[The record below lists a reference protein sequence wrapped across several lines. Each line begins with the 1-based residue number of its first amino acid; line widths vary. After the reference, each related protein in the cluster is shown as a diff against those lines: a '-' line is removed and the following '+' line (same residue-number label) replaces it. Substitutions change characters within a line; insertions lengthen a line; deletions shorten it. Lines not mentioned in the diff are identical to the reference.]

1 MLAKHHLR
9 YLIEH
14 VLKHLKKLYFALFG
28 AIAHP
33 ALRRRRGNTFEL
45 PASPNIKIVS
55 YYGKHNGIS
64 HGAHLQ
70 GVAYRALGFQVDL
83 IDVTRAMINPLVK
96 VACSKGDLFIFHCDG
111 SDFMRAAWPI
121 RRQIHHGKVVGYFAW
136 ELAEPPRGWPKWEDS
151 WDEIWTPSKFSAQS
165 LVKYYECPIKVVPHV
180 LLNRDAKPR
189 RWRKGEEPLVFLT
202 MADIRA
208 SLDRKNPRG
217 TIAAFQRAFPNERD
231 VTLVVKLN
239 GVRSTSNIERLLVEI
254 GSDSRIQVIS
264 QTLNRPDV
272 DQLFRDAHVFVSL
285 HRAEGF
291 GLPLMEAQ
299 GRGLA
304 TIATAWS
311 GNLDFTTPK
320 TSILIPYQLVTM
332 QDKGGVYGTVTWADP
347 DIGAAA
353 KAMRTF
359 YDDPGELARVANA
372 GWEDSRPEIQLAR
385 FAEALA

>member
-1 MLAKHHLR
+1 LTEQVVKHF
-9 YLIEH
+9 
-14 VLKHLKKLYFALFG
+14 KKLYFALFR
-28 AIAHP
+28 AIARP
-33 ALRRRRGNTFEL
+33 ALRRRRENRPKL

-64 HGAHLQ
+64 HGAYLQ
-70 GVAYRALGFQVDL
+70 GVAFRALGFHVDF
-83 IDVTRAMINPLVK
+83 IDVTRAMINPFVS
-96 VACSKGDLFIFHCDG
+96 VACSKGDLFIFHCDA

-121 RRQIHHGKVVGYFAW
+121 RQQIRHGKVVGYFAW
-136 ELAEPPRGWPKWEDS
+136 ELTEPPRAWPKWEGS
-151 WDEIWTPSKFSAQS
+151 WDEIWTPSNFSAHS
-165 LVKYYECPIKVVPHV
+165 LAKYYECPIKVVPHV

-189 RWRKGEEPLVFLT
+189 QWRKGEEPLVFLT
-202 MADIRA
+202 MADTRA

-231 VTLVVKLN
+231 VALIVKLN
-239 GVRSTSNIERLLVEI
+239 GVRSTSNIKRFLSEI
-254 GSDSRIQVIS
+254 RSDSRIRIIS

-299 GRGLA
+299 GHGLA

-311 GNLDFTTPK
+311 GNLDFMTPN

-332 QDKGGVYGTVTWADP
+332 KDEGGVYGTVTWADP
-347 DIGAAA
+347 DIDVAAR
-353 KAMRTF
+353 AMRSF
-359 YDDPGELARVANA
+359 YDDPGELTRVANA
-372 GWEDSRPEIQLAR
+372 GWEVSQPKFQLAR
-385 FAEALA
+385 FAEALAL